1 MTCRYSPIAPI
12 TILQELQREE
22 VLENY
27 LLFLAHDV
35 LANEADY
42 VFLMDEMYTPEN
54 IPDMVIIDNGV
65 IELGTPLSFSN
76 VIEAANIVMAT
87 CVIMPD
93 VIGDFSGTQEAV
105 AAEMGAIRNCD
116 YPIMKVPQG
125 KNHAEVIQCIEWLM
139 SYMPERSNQD
149 YWGIPRWLSNKLGS
163 RAPYI
168 EYINRV
174 HAAPKIHLLGMS
186 DDWGDDQYCAQLP
199 NVIGIDSANPIVL
212 ALNGH
217 CMIHHGY
224 GHLPRGNYWQE
235 TEINDHVIGN
245 IKYVRDTL
253 T

>member
-22 VLENY
+22 VLGNY
-27 LLFLAHDV
+27 LLLLAHDV

-42 VFLMDEMYTPEN
+42 VFLMDEMYIPGGVPEL
-54 IPDMVIIDNGV
+54 IIMDNGV
-65 IELGTPLSFSN
+65 IERGIAVPFDG
-76 VIEAANIVMAT
+76 VIAAADIAMAT
-87 CVIMPD
+87 CVVMPD
-93 VIGDFSGTQEAV
+93 VLGDFKGTQEAV

-125 KNHAEVIQCIEWLM
+125 SNFHEIVTCIEWLI
-139 SYMPERSNQD
+139 SYMPWGDDKE
-149 YWGIPRWLSNKLGS
+149 YWGIPRWIANNLGT
-163 RAPYI
+163 RAQVI

-174 HAAPKIHLLGMS
+174 RKKPMIHLLGMS

-199 NVIGIDSANPIVL
+199 NVIGIDSANPLVL

-217 CMIHHGY
+217 CMWHHGY
-224 GHLPRGNYWQE
+224 DHIPRGNYWQE
-235 TEINDHVIGN
+235 TEINDHVLGN

-253 T
+253 A